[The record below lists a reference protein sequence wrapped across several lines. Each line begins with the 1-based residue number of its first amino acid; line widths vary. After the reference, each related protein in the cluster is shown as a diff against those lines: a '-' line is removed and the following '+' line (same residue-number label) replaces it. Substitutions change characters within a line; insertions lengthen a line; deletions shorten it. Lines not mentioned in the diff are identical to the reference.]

1 MIIDERFIDWLK
13 GQNIS
18 EHIGDKVVKK
28 SLYKWYGFISE
39 RVPNMN
45 KKKMS
50 NYQYLCVFVEFYQRW
65 IDTLSRAEK
74 KNVRQVTTIL
84 ENLNKNI
91 SNQNQSRSKVV
102 NEWFNYET
110 GTFEYELEDGN
121 LILSDKKSSGNFLAP
136 DLVDTIF
143 SSIYHRIVNPDLFR
157 EEQINK
163 ILN

>member
-1 MIIDERFIDWLK
+1 MIIDERFINWLK
-13 GQNIS
+13 LQNLTPFV
-18 EHIGDKVVKK
+18 GDKIVKE
-28 SLYKWYGFISE
+28 SLFKWYGFISD

-65 IDTLSRAEK
+65 IDTLSKTEK
-74 KNVRQVTTIL
+74 KNVPNITTIL

-91 SNQNQSRSKVV
+91 TNQNQSRSKVV

-121 LILSDKKSSGNFLAP
+121 LIISDKKSSGNFLAP
-136 DLVDTIF
+136 DLVDTTF